1 MQNVEGPG
9 VDIDLIYGG
18 VVCTELVQHLL
29 LVCELLVHLLQLPV
43 LKLLLHDLLLD
54 VVEDAHAVAS
64 LPGRQRFDAEV
75 GTRPLRYDVE
85 RLVGILIGRPVVVRQ
100 PLAAA
105 VRTQLEVALSAKRL
119 RRRPLCPC
127 QRRITVVEA
136 PVVRHPGLVQP
147 HVHHT
152 DPVRTSIVDVYIP
165 EVTLICRLCSL
176 IFHGG
181 FLCSGHKI
189 SYANNKLQADACQTY
204 ISF

>member
-9 VDIDLIYGG
+9 VDIDLIDGG
-18 VVCTELVQHLL
+18 VVCTELVEHLF
-29 LVCELLVHLLQLPV
+29 LVCELLVHLLQLLV
-43 LKLLLHDLLLD
+43 LTLLIDDFLLD
-54 VVEDAHAVAS
+54 VVEDAHAVAG
-64 LPGRQRFDAEV
+64 LPGRQRLDAEV

-119 RRRPLCPC
+119 RRRALCPR

-136 PVVRHPGLVQP
+136 PVVRCPGLVQP

-152 DPVRTSIVDVYIP
+152 DPVRTAIVDVYIP

-181 FLCSGHKI
+181 FLCSDHEV
-189 SYANNKLQADACQTY
+189 SCVNNKIQADACQTCMD
-204 ISF
+204 F